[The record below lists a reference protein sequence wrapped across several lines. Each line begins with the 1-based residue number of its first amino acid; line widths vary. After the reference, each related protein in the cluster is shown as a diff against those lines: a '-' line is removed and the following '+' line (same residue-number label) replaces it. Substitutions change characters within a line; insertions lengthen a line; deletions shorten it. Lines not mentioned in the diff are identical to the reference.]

1 MAKFPRQIAKYLFAK
16 EIKAT
21 NVQYVV
27 EAEDS
32 EFNSMHSVTPT
43 GQDVGRVYICG
54 TLTEVEDIGN
64 DNPYYK
70 GRLVDPTG
78 AISIYAGNYQPDAL
92 KAMEEIVAP
101 AHIAVIGKI
110 AMFETEDGTKI
121 PSVKPESITEID
133 EDTIRTWT
141 FMTAKNLIEHIES
154 ITEIDEDTI
163 RTWTFMTAKNLIEHI
178 ENTNKSKARVMATEA
193 YGDVRTEYKVM
204 AIEAL
209 KSLLPQTDEK
219 KGADNG
225 AKD

>member
-1 MAKFPRQIAKYLFAK
+1 MAKFERQIAKYLFAK

-32 EFNSMHSVTPT
+32 EFNSMHSVTPI

-54 TLTEVEDIGN
+54 TLTEVEDIGT

-70 GRLVDPTG
+70 GRLVDQTG

-92 KAMEEIVAP
+92 KVMEEIVAP

-110 AMFETEDGTKI
+110 TMFETEDGTKI
-121 PSVKPESITEID
+121 PSVRPESITEID

-141 FMTAKNLIEHIES
+141 FMTAKNLIEHINDKSE
-154 ITEIDEDTI
+154 
-163 RTWTFMTAKNLIEHI
+163 
-178 ENTNKSKARVMATEA
+178 SKARTMATEA
-193 YGDVRTEYKVM
+193 YGDVSEEYKIM
-204 AIEAL
+204 AIDAL
-209 KSLLPQTDEK
+209 RSLLPQTDE
-219 KGADNG
+219 GTE
-225 AKD
+225 

>member
-141 FMTAKNLIEHIES
+141 FMTAKNLIEHIE
-154 ITEIDEDTI
+154 
-163 RTWTFMTAKNLIEHI
+163 
-178 ENTNKSKARVMATEA
+178 NTNKSKARVMAAEA

-204 AIEAL
+204 AMDAL